1 MRVWSAYTPKFNN
14 VKKPFMEFDQSEEN
28 QEVTVSKFESMLKTN
43 SVFFFDS
50 NEFENII
57 HHYLE
62 SGKIALAKKAIK
74 LGLSQHPA
82 SLNLKLFQVEILIFE
97 NKLNEADRLLTPLFE
112 IEPNNEE
119 LYIQKAN
126 IYSKKDQHEKA
137 IDVFKSAI
145 KISDDCADL
154 YSLIG
159 MEYLFLDQFQEA
171 KENFIKCIELD
182 VEDYSALYNI
192 IYCFD
197 FLDDTNGAIEYLNSY
212 LDKNPYCEVAWHQ
225 LGKQYTES
233 KELIK
238 AITAFD
244 FAIISDDTFIG
255 AYLEKAKVLE
265 KLKRF
270 EEAIENYKITIAI
283 EDSNP
288 YALIKIGYCFERLG
302 NEELALQHY
311 YLAVEEDPAL
321 DKGWMRIT
329 KFFNSKKDYLKALF
343 YINKAIDIDPESA
356 SYWRLY
362 STINERLN
370 KLEEA
375 ERGYKKTLEL
385 GDNELNTWLS
395 RGDILIKLRKD
406 EAAKFN
412 FVQAL
417 EYHPKSEELEFRL
430 SGVCLKLNNMEAG
443 YAHLLTGLHINSE
456 HVFILEELF
465 PEVYNR
471 KAVLQL
477 IENFKNTYK

>member
-74 LGLSQHPA
+74 LGLSQHPS

-97 NKLNEADRLLTPLFE
+97 NKLNEADRLLSPLFE

-137 IDVFKSAI
+137 IEVFKSAI

-159 MEYLFLDQFQEA
+159 MEYLFLDRFQEA
-171 KENFIKCIELD
+171 KVNFIKCIKLD

-197 FLDDTNGAIEYLNSY
+197 FLDDTEGAIEYLNSY

-225 LGKQYTES
+225 LGKQYTET
-233 KELIK
+233 KELVK
-238 AITAFD
+238 AVTAFD

-265 KLKRF
+265 KLNRL

-283 EDSNP
+283 ENSNP
-288 YALIKIGYCFERLG
+288 YALVKIGYCFERLG
-302 NEELALQHY
+302 NEELALQNY
-311 YLAVEEDPAL
+311 YLAVEQDPAL
-321 DKGWMRIT
+321 DNGWMRIT

-395 RGDILIKLRKD
+395 RGDILIKLGED